1 MGFWRTIGRSVGRF
15 VETVGE
21 WTGSKTI
28 KTVGQWIQSACDEV
42 SRDTGKTDRY
52 DKETARLEE
61 TKKINK
67 ILTAFALKL
76 EKKADEIEKTA
87 IKEAKVYFEKLIDEL
102 RQSDV
107 DINVNKIERAMG
119 KVERKIKGNLKRY
132 ISKRVSIDDSE
143 CLEILKMD
151 EGYKKEIA
159 MKKFSES
166 VLRLGL
172 KELIKDIKNII
183 KKQNDIITDAIE
195 ERLQDIKSNL
205 EKEVEEFNLL
215 EKSKLQ
221 TESEVD
227 KLKNE
232 LIVKIQ
238 LSEACMDLLL
248 MSLPM
253 NDKT

>member
-42 SRDTGKTDRY
+42 SRDTGKTDKY